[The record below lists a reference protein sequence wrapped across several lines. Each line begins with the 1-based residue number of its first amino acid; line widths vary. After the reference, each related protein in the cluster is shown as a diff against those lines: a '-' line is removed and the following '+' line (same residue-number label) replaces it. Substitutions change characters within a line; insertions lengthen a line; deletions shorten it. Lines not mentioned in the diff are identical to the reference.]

1 MVKADSRVLKKS
13 QFSGKIFHI
22 TKEQK
27 NPTPLGASFLNPNG
41 SQREN
46 LLSPQVKKKYSMLNF
61 KPGQNNVSNMELDRN
76 VRETEPFQLSN
87 WPGTTC
93 LVYIPPT
100 LSYT

>member
-1 MVKADSRVLKKS
+1 
-13 QFSGKIFHI
+13 
-22 TKEQK
+22 
-27 NPTPLGASFLNPNG
+27 
-41 SQREN
+41 
-46 LLSPQVKKKYSMLNF
+46 MLNF